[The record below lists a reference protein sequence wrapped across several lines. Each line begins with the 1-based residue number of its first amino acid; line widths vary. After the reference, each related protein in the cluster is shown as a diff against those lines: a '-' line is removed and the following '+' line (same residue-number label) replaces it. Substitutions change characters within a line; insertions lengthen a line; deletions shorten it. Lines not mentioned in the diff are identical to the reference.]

1 MELGLRLAGF
11 PYVVFYYDA
20 SPWAQIFS
28 IPSIAHG
35 LKQPASLAAGVVC
48 QSPDD
53 PMVPTCWRDLQA
65 SKPAKPLE
73 LAHGSAT
80 QSQRRE
86 RPSVPSPPPCFLVS
100 RLAGTPNLAWYC
112 TDFVDLDPTERAS
125 EPCWSDTLAQHSTH
139 PPSHGFLVQ
148 ALHCPTPP
156 PCCIR
161 PYPQNTGLILALRH
175 YFPPTL
181 LRLWNPPVE
190 APPVRPV

>member
-11 PYVVFYYDA
+11 PYVVLYYDA
-20 SPWAQIFS
+20 SPWAQTFS

-35 LKQPASLAAGVVC
+35 LKQPASLAAGVVY

-53 PMVPTCWRDLQA
+53 PMVSTGWRDLQA

-112 TDFVDLDPTERAS
+112 TDFVDLDPTERALVRH
-125 EPCWSDTLAQHSTH
+125 PGTAQHTPTLTRLSCPSPPLFDSSSVLHTSLSLEHRPDSRSPALLPAH
-139 PPSHGFLVQ
+139 PP
-148 ALHCPTPP
+148 PT
-156 PCCIR
+156 
-161 PYPQNTGLILALRH
+161 
-175 YFPPTL
+175 
-181 LRLWNPPVE
+181 VE
-190 APPVRPV
+190 SAR